1 LKKKRRV
8 KNKKMSR
15 NPRSGRRK
23 PCVGLEDDDGLSKLE
38 CFLQGYRRV
47 TRKQACQIQVVG
59 EPVVWAYKDYLWDP
73 VNPAEVKRTIEKASP
88 EKSICAALFSNLF
101 KLDDTQSETLKS
113 AFDDVQ
119 FPDVVGLYEKQ
130 GQFVIV
136 VRIPYSMPLWTR
148 RGLRD
153 LSAFGAYAAVHLG
166 NSAIRHLLRSPR
178 AKMILQCFKERYDF
192 SSLFKRQSNDPVKR
206 QSNDPVKRQSND
218 PVKRQSNDPV
228 KRQSNDLVVFDEKF
242 RREEVFGEKFRR
254 EEDIQRELCVKK
266 IMAWDAYRKEHGD
279 EFLKDSHRRD
289 RAMTLFRPYS
299 TKTKPQI
306 FDVD

>member
-1 LKKKRRV
+1 
-8 KNKKMSR
+8 
-15 NPRSGRRK
+15 
-23 PCVGLEDDDGLSKLE
+23 LEDDDGLSKLE

-47 TRKQACQIQVVG
+47 TRKQACESTVVG
-59 EPVVWAYKDYLWDP
+59 EPVVWAYKDYLWGP
-73 VNPAEVKRTIEKASP
+73 VSPAEVKRTIEKASP

-192 SSLFKRQSNDPVKR
+192 SSLFKRQSN
-206 QSNDPVKRQSND
+206 N
-218 PVKRQSNDPV
+218 
-228 KRQSNDLVVFDEKF
+228 LVVFD
-242 RREEVFGEKFRR
+242 EKFRR

-266 IMAWDAYRKEHGD
+266 IMAWDTYRREHGD
-279 EFLKDSHRRD
+279 AFLKDSHRRD
-289 RAMTLFRPYS
+289 RAMTLFRPYA